1 MKFSRTVISAI
12 VLCVISAVASA
23 RPTVGLVLSGGGA
36 KGIAHV
42 GVIKALEDN
51 GVPID
56 YITGTSMGAI
66 VGGLYACGYS
76 PEQMMELFVS
86 AQFLNASTG
95 HIDPDRAYYFSRPP
109 ESPRMASFALS
120 NDSIAK
126 RVPQSLISPLTMD
139 YEFMEIFSPYNAVC
153 GGDFD
158 RLMVP
163 FRCVASNC
171 EAKRPEVMRQ
181 GSVGA
186 AIRASMTFPLVFS
199 PIAIND
205 TLMYDGGI
213 YDNFPVD
220 VMERDFHPDM
230 MVGVDVHTPQ
240 PSPAPTALNQ
250 IDNLVT
256 MPQSYDLPA
265 DRGVRI
271 HINLTAFN
279 LLDFPKARQIYDV
292 GYRRGLEMVDSI
304 KARCG
309 ATRDPAQVA
318 ARRAEF
324 NSRLPRM
331 RFGSVK
337 VTGGSP
343 AQNAYVEGL
352 FGHPEN
358 GVYSMRSVRD
368 GFYHAITTDA
378 FANLYPVASYNRDS
392 GLFDLSLRAY
402 PKAAWRVGVGGYITS
417 STTSML
423 FADVDYNSLG
433 NTPLDANLG
442 GWLGQNYFAGRLM
455 ATLRLGPASRPYAM
469 SGEAV
474 VSRRRYNQTD
484 QMFYQRV
491 TPDFVDHLEAYGR
504 LYFFSMALGRHAKG
518 SVSGGY
524 GYLRDRSYDAS
535 GVRHV
540 SSQSLWQVAL
550 RYDYSTL
557 NSKSYPTSGMGI
569 HAAAMWMPGNYRI
582 DYGARTNCRQLRVR
596 GEFSSYF
603 PLGKHFALGVNA
615 DVTLSNRKLVD
626 DYYAAITSAETFTPT
641 PSGDN
646 SFNSA
651 FRANS
656 FVAVGIQ
663 PIWKIVSK
671 LQLRGYADVF
681 LPWRKIENVGG
692 RAVYTG
698 GCFNKPEFFGELAA
712 VYDFPFAA
720 LSVYM
725 NYHTGIDSGL
735 HGGVTFGL
743 YIPAPQFTR

>member
-1 MKFSRTVISAI
+1 MVSAG
-12 VLCVISAVASA
+12 

-56 YITGTSMGAI
+56 YVAGTSMGAI

-76 PEQMMELFVS
+76 PEQMMDLFTS
-86 AQFLNASTG
+86 AKFLNASTG
-95 HIDPDRAYYFSRPP
+95 HIDPDRAYYFSQPP
-109 ESPRMASFALS
+109 ESPRMVSFALS
-120 NDSIAK
+120 NDSIAR

-139 YEFMEIFSPYNAVC
+139 YEFMEIFSRYNAAC

-163 FRCVASNC
+163 FRCVVSNC
-171 EAKRPEVMRQ
+171 DAKRPEVMRD

-186 AIRASMTFPLVFS
+186 AIRASMTFPMVFS

-240 PSPAPTALNQ
+240 PSRPPTALNQ

-279 LLDFPKARQIYDV
+279 LLDFPKARQIYEI
-292 GYRRGLEMVDSI
+292 GYRRGLEMADSI

-309 ATRDPAQVA
+309 VSREPAEVA
-318 ARRAEF
+318 AKRAEF
-324 NSRLPRM
+324 NSRLPRL
-331 RFGSVK
+331 RFGSVE
-337 VTGGSP
+337 VTGGSRD
-343 AQNAYVEGL
+343 QNDYVESM
-352 FGHPEN
+352 FGHPED
-358 GVYSMRSVRD
+358 GVYSLRRVRD
-368 GFYHAITTDA
+368 GFYHAVTTDA
-378 FANLYPVASYNRDS
+378 FANLYPVAAYNPRS
-392 GLFDLSLRAY
+392 GLFDLTLRAY
-402 PKAAWRVGVGGYITS
+402 PKAAWRLGVGGYITS
-417 STTSML
+417 STTSMI
-423 FADVDYNSLG
+423 FADVDYNSMG
-433 NTPLDANLG
+433 KSPLDANLG
-442 GWLGQNYFAGRLM
+442 AWLGQNYFAGRLM
-455 ATLRLGPASRPYAM
+455 ATLRLGPSGHPYAV

-504 LYFFSMALGRHAKG
+504 LYPFSMALGRHAKG

-557 NSKSYPTSGMGI
+557 NSKSFPTAGMGI
-569 HAAAMWMPGNYRI
+569 HAAAMWMPGTYRI
-582 DYGARTNCRQLRVR
+582 DYGVRHDCNQLRLR
-596 GEFSSYF
+596 AEFSRYF

-615 DVTLSNRKLVD
+615 DVSLTNRKLVD

-656 FVAVGIQ
+656 FVAAGLQ

-681 LPWRKIENVGG
+681 LPWRKIENHGG
-692 RAVYTG
+692 KAVYTDG
-698 GCFNKPEFFGELAA
+698 RFNRPEFFGELAA

-720 LSVYM
+720 LSVYV
-725 NYHTGIDSGL
+725 NYRTGVDRGV

-743 YIPAPQFTR
+743 YIPAPQFTH